1 MKFCLIISCNP
12 NSSLSYTALKFA
24 ESIIKLN
31 YQISTIFFLS
41 DGVYHSLKSNNKED
55 NFWHDWLK
63 LMTSNNIKLLTCSSA
78 NIKRGINIDNHKSD
92 IKIAGLGEL
101 IIAMQESQRV
111 IKF

>member
-12 NSSLSYTALKFA
+12 SSNLSYTALKFA
-24 ESIIKLN
+24 KSVIKLN
-31 YQISTIFFLS
+31 HQISTLFFLS

-55 NFWHDWLK
+55 IFWHDWLK
-63 LMTSNNIKLLTCSSA
+63 LMAINKIKLLTCSSA
-78 NIKRGINIDNHKSD
+78 NIKRGINIDNTSSY